1 MILLDTNVL
10 SALMQPIPE
19 PLVVE
24 WLDRQSEHEVWITS
38 VNIFEVEFGLKLMLR
53 GKRRSHLETALAGL
67 LVQDLRGRI
76 VDFDPRAATEAGSLM
91 AKRKR
96 EGRDYKPLDAMIAAI
111 ALTRRA
117 AIATRN
123 VKHFDDLS
131 LTVINPWQ
139 S

>member
-19 PLVVE
+19 PLVVA
-24 WLDRQSEHEVWITS
+24 WLDRQSEPEVWTSS
-38 VNIFEVEFGLKLMLR
+38 VNIFEVEFGLNLMPR

-76 VDFDPRAATEAGSLM
+76 VDFDPRAATEAGRLM

-117 AIATRN
+117 SLAT
-123 VKHFDDLS
+123 
-131 LTVINPWQ
+131 
-139 S
+139 